1 MHQYYKP
8 KLCKKRSAHN
18 LLAFIDL
25 VRFGDPYKFKYIFS
39 IAKKYINYDWNA
51 LNEEK
56 KRLKLK
62 RKGWRVEKVPAIAA
76 INIKITNWRDIS
88 NDKFELILTNHIQ
101 LKTNFL
107 SACLKQIHKTYL
119 R

>member
-101 LKTNFL
+101 LNTNFL